1 MAQPPPVID
10 DPTGALASS
19 REEETARALAARYHL
34 EYVDVASFAP
44 DPEILKSVPVD
55 LMFMHRFSPAVEGG
69 FGGAWRIGD
78 SADASFRYLID
89 ARLNF
94 IF

>member
-34 EYVDVASFAP
+34 EYVDVASFA
-44 DPEILKSVPVD
+44 DKVASDLKSAYAPHT
-55 LMFMHRFSPAVEGG
+55 HRG
-69 FGGAWRIGD
+69 
-78 SADASFRYLID
+78 LISY
-89 ARLNF
+89 ATIECELRQ
-94 IF
+94 

>member
-1 MAQPPPVID
+1 MMPAISRISGSSMPCVAGPGV
-10 DPTGALASS
+10 PT
-19 REEETARALAARYHL
+19 RR
-34 EYVDVASFAP
+34 
-44 DPEILKSVPVD
+44 PEG
-55 LMFMHRFSPAVEGG
+55 VEGG
-69 FGGAWRIGD
+69 FGGAWQIGD